1 VSRGHAGQSQ
11 EFEVYLAPLIDCFT
25 VLIAFVMIST
35 AFASVGILDAG
46 VAAGGEKL
54 QPTTPP
60 PVRVGVEMQSNHQLM
75 IHLSGKE
82 TRTITVKSGST
93 DWDLAELQ
101 KDLKVVKQ
109 KWPST
114 DGAVLRADDNVSY
127 NDVVRSM
134 DTVRAVFPAVML
146 GGI

>member
-1 VSRGHAGQSQ
+1 MSSTKAGQSQ

-46 VAAGGEKL
+46 VAAGGERQRSNL
-54 QPTTPP
+54 PP
-60 PVRVGVEMQSNHQLM
+60 PVRIGVEMQSNHQLM

-82 TRTITVKSGST
+82 NRNITVRSGST
-93 DWDLAELQ
+93 DWDLTELQ

-109 KWPST
+109 KWPSI

-134 DTVRAVFPAVML
+134 DAVRAVFPAVML